1 MSKMISLRVPEDV
14 LERVDKAAKANG
26 VSRTRQLLD
35 PYWAPGSGAGDHPQ
49 GVPEKAHPATGVG
62 STVDRTDPCA
72 HPRSAEVKTGYM
84 VMCGLC
90 RTKLR

>member
-1 MSKMISLRVPEDV
+1 VPEDV

-26 VSRTRQLLD
+26 VSRTRLLLE
-35 PYWAPGSGAGDHPQ
+35 PYWKPTRPTETKL
-49 GVPEKAHPATGVG
+49 EKAQRDLLMQ
-62 STVDRTDPCA
+62 SKCQ